1 MKRFFC
7 LIIVLLAGF
16 YLYARYL
23 GIKGLQTH
31 EYNIMSEDI
40 PNEFNG
46 FTIAQFSDFL
56 YGGTTDIDTLSN
68 LVDKIND
75 YKPNVLVFTGDLIKS
90 DYTLNEDEQNKIIEV
105 LNKLNVEQNK
115 FYILGD
121 TDVDKEQIVTDVL
134 NKSKFKLLNNT
145 NELVFNKAI
154 SPIMIAGISSFDK
167 VNEALYNETDAVYK
181 IVLIHESDFADKLV
195 DYDINTIIAGHSLG
209 GLVKVPFIGG
219 IIKQKNGE
227 KYLDGS
233 YQIND
238 KITLYTSNGIGTD
251 KYPYRALNTPSFN
264 IYRLYNKAN

>member
-1 MKRFFC
+1 MKRFIC

-23 GIKGLQTH
+23 GINGLKTY

-56 YGGTTDIDTLSN
+56 YGGTTNIETLSRF
-68 LVDKIND
+68 VDSINE
-75 YKPNVLVFTGDLIKS
+75 YKPNILVFTGDLIKS
-90 DYTLNEDEQNKIIEV
+90 DYTLNEDEKNKIIEV

-121 TDVDKEQIVTDVL
+121 TDLDKEQMVTDIL
-134 NKSKFKLLNNT
+134 SKSGFKLLNNT

-167 VNEALYNETDAVYK
+167 VNEALYNDTEATYK

-195 DYDINTIIAGHSLG
+195 DYEIDAIFAGHSLG

-227 KYLDGS
+227 KYLDGF

-238 KITLYTSNGIGTD
+238 KINLYISNGIGTD
-251 KYPYRALNTPSFN
+251 KYPYRAFNTPSFN

>member
-1 MKRFFC
+1 MYGKFSKIKILSMI

-121 TDVDKEQIVTDVL
+121 TDVDKEQIQPGDIVQLGNEKNEFYHSLIILGIKGDDVFIAAHSEDAYMREL
-134 NKSKFKLLNNT
+134 NSYK
-145 NELVFNKAI
+145 
-154 SPIMIAGISSFDK
+154 FDK
-167 VNEALYNETDAVYK
+167 VRYIHILGANKK
-181 IVLIHESDFADKLV
+181 I
-195 DYDINTIIAGHSLG
+195 
-209 GLVKVPFIGG
+209 
-219 IIKQKNGE
+219 
-227 KYLDGS
+227 DG
-233 YQIND
+233 
-238 KITLYTSNGIGTD
+238 
-251 KYPYRALNTPSFN
+251 R
-264 IYRLYNKAN
+264 R